1 MWRMQV
7 TSPLPASGEVFADA
21 RGGDRS
27 LRVTW
32 HGEAGVVVLS
42 LWREHLCAGSFRL
55 DAGDVP
61 AFIEVLRAGLAEAYS
76 TVCSEARS
84 SFLPGFG
91 SVDDQVC

>member
-1 MWRMQV
+1 MWRMQL
-7 TSPLPASGEVFADA
+7 TSPLPTSGEVFADA

-42 LWREHLCAGSFRL
+42 LWREDLCAGTFRL
-55 DAGDVP
+55 DAGEVP
-61 AFIEVLRAGLAEAYS
+61 AFIAVLREGLAEAY
-76 TVCSEARS
+76 SEARS
-84 SFLPGFG
+84 SFLSGFG